1 MDINQ
6 ILTQEAIEQLTSYAV
21 NFCKD
26 LLAAIVV
33 FFIGK
38 WIVKWVIKAT
48 IKVMKKRNV
57 EASLFSFTKSMI
69 SVTLYF
75 VLAIIIISILGI
87 ETSSFIALFAS
98 AGVAIGMALSGTLQN
113 FAGGVMILI
122 FKPFRVGHFIEA
134 QGYAGVVKEIQ
145 IFNTIIT
152 TADNQTIIIPNGGL
166 STGSLKNYSTE
177 PLRRVD
183 LTFSFAYG
191 TDLDLVKK
199 EIAAIQKGSDLI
211 LQDPAPWIGLSSLG
225 ESGVNITTRSWC
237 KNSDYWTVAGY
248 MNETVYQTLKEKG
261 FMFPFNRLDVNI
273 VNK

>member
-6 ILTQEAIEQLTSYAV
+6 ILTQEAVEQLASYAV

-152 TADNQTIIIPNGGL
+152 TGDNQTIIIPNGGL